1 MTIEDIGINQ
11 SPYAPMT
18 LLRCICCLLLFF
30 SGVATAETMRFVY
43 PPPEIAG
50 DERHTYYWQLLD
62 AALAANRERYG
73 DYTLAPFAT
82 PMTFQRA
89 VTEVEAGGERV
100 NIVSR
105 ATNLDLEKRLLPI
118 RIPLDKGLL
127 GARLFLIMPET
138 QERLDKV
145 RTIADLQRF
154 SIGQSSSWS
163 DVPILRAAG
172 FHLVLADAYAPL
184 FGMLAARRFDLFA
197 RGAIEIESELENVRA
212 TYPAMAIEK
221 RLLLLYPMPRYF
233 FVPRTP
239 AGERMAQR
247 IEDGLQRLRRNGEF
261 ERRYL
266 AWKKLVLKDLNLSG
280 RIVFRLPNPEL
291 SPATPLADA
300 YWWDDLAQ
308 ETAAPRP
315 R

>member
-1 MTIEDIGINQ
+1 MTRLRGI
-11 SPYAPMT
+11 
-18 LLRCICCLLLFF
+18 LLLALLFA
-30 SGVATAETMRFVY
+30 GICTAETMPFVY

-50 DERHTYYWQLLD
+50 DERHDYYWQLLD
-62 AALAANRERYG
+62 AALAANRDRYG

-89 VTEVEAGGERV
+89 AAEVEAGGKRV

-105 ATNLDLEKRLLPI
+105 ATNLDLEQRLLPI
-118 RIPLDKGLL
+118 RIPVDKGLL
-127 GARLFLIMPET
+127 GARLFLIMPQT

-145 RTIADLQRF
+145 RTLDELRRF
-154 SIGQSSSWS
+154 SIGQGSSWT
-163 DVPILRAAG
+163 DVRVLQAAG
-172 FHLVLADAYAPL
+172 FQVVLADAYAAL
-184 FGMLAARRFDLFA
+184 FGMLAAQRFDLFS
-197 RGAIEIESELENVRA
+197 RGVIEIESELVSARA
-212 TYPAMAIEK
+212 QYPTMTIDK

-239 AGERMAQR
+239 AGELMARR
-247 IEDGLQRLRRNGEF
+247 IEDGLQRLRRSGEF

-280 RIVFRLPNPEL
+280 RLVLRLPNPEL
-291 SPATPLADA
+291 SAAAPLADP

-308 ETAAPRP
+308 ETAPAR
-315 R
+315 